1 MVFWLSHVGHCLSQ
15 FLSSCV
21 FTVRC
26 KILNHSVPATK
37 QTTSYCNSGVFVFTN
52 NVDIKRNSLGC
63 QEPDGNNKYNN
74 CWNDYFWYLYTVNS
88 LFYNYPVTCKKK
100 IRTLQ
105 HSPAVTD
112 QTSRMNIVV
121 TLIISI
127 FVLFRLSNIVTDIL
141 ILMFVFRVTSFPSYE
156 TRLYNFYFY
165 TFIGCINFSCNP
177 CILFFSQYIKNVW
190 SDIIHPW
197 SDL

>member
-1 MVFWLSHVGHCLSQ
+1 MYPLQSRQHLTVTAVCLCSLTMWISSEIAWVAKNLMAIISTITVGTIIFDTFILLIVCSIIILLHV
-15 FLSSCV
+15 
-21 FTVRC
+21 
-26 KILNHSVPATK
+26 
-37 QTTSYCNSGVFVFTN
+37 
-52 NVDIKRNSLGC
+52 
-63 QEPDGNNKYNN
+63 
-74 CWNDYFWYLYTVNS
+74 
-88 LFYNYPVTCKKK
+88 KKK

-156 TRLYNFYFY
+156 TGLYNFYFY

-177 CILFFSQYIKNVW
+177 CIYFFHNISRTFDLILYILDLIFKRSWLIQYC
-190 SDIIHPW
+190 S
-197 SDL
+197 LCF

>member
-1 MVFWLSHVGHCLSQ
+1 MYPLQSRQHLTVTAVCLCSLTMWISSEIAWVAKNLMAIISTITVGTII
-15 FLSSCV
+15 F
-21 FTVRC
+21 R
-26 KILNHSVPATK
+26 
-37 QTTSYCNSGVFVFTN
+37 
-52 NVDIKRNSLGC
+52 
-63 QEPDGNNKYNN
+63 
-74 CWNDYFWYLYTVNS
+74 YLYTVNS

-177 CILFFSQYIKNVW
+177 CILFFSQYIKNV
-190 SDIIHPW
+190 
-197 SDL
+197 

>member
-1 MVFWLSHVGHCLSQ
+1 MYPLQSRQHLTVTAVCLCSLTMWISSEIAWVAKNLMAIISTITVGTII
-15 FLSSCV
+15 F
-21 FTVRC
+21 R
-26 KILNHSVPATK
+26 
-37 QTTSYCNSGVFVFTN
+37 
-52 NVDIKRNSLGC
+52 
-63 QEPDGNNKYNN
+63 
-74 CWNDYFWYLYTVNS
+74 YLYTVNS
-88 LFYNYPVTCKKK
+88 LFYTYPVTCKKK

-177 CILFFSQYIKNVW
+177 CILFFSQYIKNV
-190 SDIIHPW
+190 
-197 SDL
+197 